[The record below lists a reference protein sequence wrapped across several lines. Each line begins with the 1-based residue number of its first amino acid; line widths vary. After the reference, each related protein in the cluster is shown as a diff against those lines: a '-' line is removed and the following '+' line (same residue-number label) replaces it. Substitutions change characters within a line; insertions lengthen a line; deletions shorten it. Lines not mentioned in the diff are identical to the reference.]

1 MTLPRYDP
9 THEKKKPPIL
19 YTPFVFYYLVLPL
32 LCTHILFFIV
42 SLAYI
47 WRFILDGF
55 GILASLQRK
64 FTLGLA
70 HVAFS

>member
-1 MTLPRYDP
+1 M
-9 THEKKKPPIL
+9 
-19 YTPFVFYYLVLPL
+19 
-32 LCTHILFFIV
+32 V

-70 HVAFS
+70 HVALSWAGFLCSSTFEHLALLLHLHIRGVPL